1 MKKQTPHEKVY
12 PQGTPYSYPSGGR
25 APHEKVLDIL
35 DSLNISYDFE
45 RHPAAYTMEEID
57 ALKLTRPNE
66 SIAKN
71 LFLRDGSGKRHFL
84 VLVAGDKTVDLKK
97 LRQTIG
103 SSRLSF
109 ASEERLIKHLKVT
122 KGSVSPMGILN
133 DDDLAVEVFIDEAL
147 KDSVCIGVHPND
159 NTATVWISCK
169 DLEQVIRCHGNP
181 LSYIPV

>member
-1 MKKQTPHEKVY
+1 MKQQTPY
-12 PQGTPYSYPSGGR
+12 D
-25 APHEKVLDIL
+25 KVLHIL
-35 DSLNISYDFE
+35 DSLNISYDLE
-45 RHPAAYTMEEID
+45 RHQAAYTMEEID
-57 ALKLTRPNE
+57 ALNLTRPNE

-71 LFLRDGSGKRHFL
+71 LFLRDGNGKRHFL
-84 VLVAGDKTVDLKK
+84 VLVAGDKTVDLKE

-109 ASEERLIKHLKVT
+109 ASEERLMKHLKVT

-133 DDDLAVEVFIDEAL
+133 DDNLAVEVFIDESL

-169 DLEQVIRCHGNP
+169 DLELVIRHHGNP
-181 LSYIPV
+181 VAYIPV